1 MTEELNV
8 NTNETE
14 LNMETLEQ
22 VSGGKDNGG
31 FARKPKA
38 KAGCQ
43 IYQIKHGDTL
53 IKIAKRYGT
62 TADHLMRINPELT
75 NRSFIVSG
83 CYIYVPA

>member
-1 MTEELNV
+1 MTEEIKNSI
-8 NTNETE
+8 TETE
-14 LNMETLEQ
+14 LTADALEQ
-22 VSGGKDNGG
+22 ASGGKDNGG
-31 FARKPKA
+31 FAHKPRA

>member
-1 MTEELNV
+1 MTEEIKNSI
-8 NTNETE
+8 TETE
-14 LNMETLEQ
+14 LTQNELDQ

-31 FARKPKA
+31 FTRKPRA